1 MGPVGQDVS
10 RNPDAAAPE
19 ARDLTIEIVEWVG
32 PLLKSEEE
40 QAEKRTDER
49 VEVIRD
55 LKDKINTLFW
65 EYLFDRLRRA
75 AADSETDEFVF
86 SADDV
91 DRFDFGWI
99 DERTYP
105 REDLHAAVAGEEDLP
120 NILYLTQWLKREDHR
135 NMEVGTRGGIT
146 DRIHNLTARVAR
158 IQQEIKDAQNSRSDL
173 IRAHFSDK
181 ASMLLKTARELED
194 CEVIIGYHG
203 DRRKTRSI
211 AKEDVKEM
219 MERSRRRDQLKPEW
233 ERLLGAI
240 NPAAGE
246 MLAFVHRDAIQ
257 KRLLAVR
264 MVQEIQQ
271 QEGERS
277 KAQERVTELLASRRV
292 YMEER
297 LREIRSD
304 VVLCSRWGRT
314 ESHSVLL
321 SKREIHRKQAVL
333 DAIESIVDFDPNIFD
348 NRKVKREGRPLV
360 LMTPG
365 TGNGSYDFRTNTLI
379 VPVSSPGTLLESV
392 AFALALYR
400 RDVDQEFDE
409 SQLWK
414 SFYDDRLWKKIKT
427 RGMPKRFKDQMYEFV
442 HSYVKWITRESKGM
456 RVLETEIRGWFEEK
470 VAPNHRGLMVPR
482 DLRGVRGTEADKALE
497 DLAVQEPSPEI
508 RYRQAVLRFGRESY
522 DEALKLLIEAQAM
535 DPSRPDVWWGLGI
548 IHAVL
553 EDATIQELNVSGLR
567 GMGRRK
573 RMEIAAEHFN
583 KYVQEAPQSWWT
595 LKAQD
600 HLRRVRESMRG

>member
-1 MGPVGQDVS
+1 MGPVGQDVTQ
-10 RNPDAAAPE
+10 NPEPE
-19 ARDLTIEIVEWVG
+19 TRDLPAEISDLVG
-32 PLLKSEEE
+32 PLLKAEEE
-40 QAEKRTDER
+40 QAAQRTDER
-49 VEVIRD
+49 LEVIRD
-55 LKDKINTLFW
+55 FKDKINTLFW

-86 SADDV
+86 SDDDI
-91 DRFDFGWI
+91 DRFNFGWI

-105 REDLHAAVAGEEDLP
+105 RADLRAAVAGEEELP
-120 NILYLTQWLKREDHR
+120 NILTLTQWLMREDHR
-135 NMEVGTRGGIT
+135 NMEVSTRGGIT

-173 IRAHFSDK
+173 IRAHFGDK
-181 ASMLLKTARELED
+181 APVLLKTARELED

-219 MERSRRRDQLKPEW
+219 MERARRRDQLKPEW
-233 ERLLGAI
+233 ERLLAAI

-264 MVQEIQQ
+264 MVQEIQL
-271 QEGERS
+271 QESERT

-304 VVLCSRWGRT
+304 IVLCSRWGRT

-321 SKREIHRKQAVL
+321 SKRDIYRKQAVL
-333 DAIESIVDFDPNIFD
+333 DAIETIVDFDPNIFD
-348 NRKVKREGRPLV
+348 NRKVKREGRPLI

-414 SFYDDRLWKKIKT
+414 SFYDDKLWRRVKN
-427 RGMPKRFKDQMYEFV
+427 RAMPKRFKDQMYEFV

-456 RVLETEIRGWFEEK
+456 RVLESEIRGWFEEK
-470 VAPNHRGLMVPR
+470 IAPNHRALMVPR
-482 DLRGVRGTEADKALE
+482 DLRGVRGGEADKALE
-497 DLAVQEPSPEI
+497 DLAIQEPSPEI
-508 RYRQAVLRFGRESY
+508 RYRQAVLKFGRESY
-522 DEALKLLIEAQAM
+522 DETIQFLDEAMAM

-548 IHAVL
+548 LYSVL
-553 EDATIQELNVSGLR
+553 DDKTIQECGVTRLR
-567 GMGRRK
+567 GVGKRK
-573 RMEIAAEHFN
+573 RAEIAAEHFN
-583 KYVQEAPQSWWT
+583 KYVTDAPQSWWT